1 MSLAFAQDRDRAHRL
16 CAIVEQRAGRY
27 ADDVEEAINSGR
39 LRERETELLDTF
51 EQHTASILDRLAG
64 SRWPKSHELVFKE
77 LYDRK
82 PDHLPSEC
90 RRTLLVALLAAEVEF
105 HGPLKLTQAQ
115 NTDLAAIMEELGAEC
130 LVEGLHLHA
139 ADAFDRAAEIHLLTR
154 DDLARDRC
162 LYRRNQARQ
171 RIEPKAWRKGLLWI
185 SWLTCGYGYKP
196 YRLLLWVLIQL
207 VAFGITLVVVA
218 RGQDTLTSVQMVL
231 TNYLNP
237 AGGGDTNGLPPLAK
251 GVLLTESYVGALS
264 LNIFFALLVR
274 RWFR

>member
-1 MSLAFAQDRDRAHRL
+1 MAFTQDRDRAHRL

-27 ADDVEEAINSGR
+27 ADDVEEAINNGTLAGR
-39 LRERETELLDTF
+39 ESELLDTF
-51 EQHTASILDRLAG
+51 EQHTSSILDRLAS

-82 PDHLPSEC
+82 PDHLASEC

-115 NTDLAAIMEELGAEC
+115 NSDLAAILEELGAEC
-130 LVEGLHLHA
+130 LVEKLHLHA
-139 ADAFDRAAEIHLLTR
+139 AEAFDRAAEIHLLTR
-154 DDLARDRC
+154 DNIARDRC
-162 LYRRNQARQ
+162 LYRRNLARQ
-171 RIEPKAWRKGLLWI
+171 RIERSAGRRALLWI

-207 VAFGITLVVVA
+207 VVFGITLVVVA
-218 RGQDTLTSVQMVL
+218 RDQSPLTSLHMVL

-237 AGGGDTNGLPPLAK
+237 AGGGDTNGLPAAAK
-251 GVLLTESYVGALS
+251 SLLLTESYVGALS